1 MSRKNLDFSC
11 FWGLQLSWYCYF
23 LLGFVDVQDLF
34 YLFIY
39 YYADLVLL
47 LTFEEKKKKKKK
59 KGVFLQTRVAV
70 VQVLHLSLLLLFF

>member
-11 FWGLQLSWYCYF
+11 FGGLQLSWYCYF

-47 LTFEEKKKKKKK
+47 LTFEKKKKR
-59 KGVFLQTRVAV
+59 VFLQTRVAV

>member
-47 LTFEEKKKKKKK
+47 LTFEKKKKR
-59 KGVFLQTRVAV
+59 VFLQTRVAV